1 MMYNDLMVLAHI
13 LCRILTV
20 FRRKCFDED
29 LCGSRVGAKKKNMFL
44 WCLSFFLVEFYVD
57 MLGSRFC
64 PLDSLYLEHI

>member
-29 LCGSRVGAKKKNMFL
+29 LCGSRVGAKKKRCFCSAL
-44 WCLSFFLVEFYVD
+44 GFFLVVFYVD
-57 MLGSRFC
+57 MLGSRFY
-64 PLDSLYLEHI
+64 PLGQNLS